1 MLCKRTTLLVR
12 VFCIIFG
19 YLPVTKGAA
28 PVCSPDTYTITA
40 GIASTINT
48 VFTSIT
54 CTDAEGPTL
63 TYTLDTTK
71 DGYEYF
77 TMDSNQLKLVNRI
90 DVEDGLNSWQ
100 IEVIVADPG
109 GDMDTATVTV
119 STFTSTTTTTTTPP
133 PPGYNWFDDSNNT
146 ILFIVAMATVAIIS
160 GVCVVMCIR
169 FRRKGTCLP
178 SNCPE
183 FNKCKAS
190 FGRQVTCCPLP
201 CDFYAERLEG
211 PEEEKED
218 VVYEDA
224 FLGSTTVEKVKKVK
238 NNKTNEPKIEENE
251 TEFSRLPSVSPT
263 LITNSRLRDVGFD
276 GMREP
281 GFNAPMHTSYGGKQ

>member
-1 MLCKRTTLLVR
+1 MLCKGTTFLVR
-12 VFCIIFG
+12 VFCLIFG
-19 YLPVTKGAA
+19 YLTFTKGAA

-54 CTDAEGPTL
+54 CTDADDPTL

-100 IEVIVADPG
+100 IEVIVADSE

-190 FGRQVTCCPLP
+190 FGRQVTCCPL
-201 CDFYAERLEG
+201 
-211 PEEEKED
+211 
-218 VVYEDA
+218 
-224 FLGSTTVEKVKKVK
+224 EKVKKVK